1 MPIDPSFNAVGAEWS
16 IAPIEPAGTPPGP
29 AGAGGPGAGGG
40 FSGALADQIGALE
53 KMQSD
58 AAGAARALAT
68 GEGSPEEAIMA
79 VQRASLGMHFA
90 STMRT
95 KAVEAVQ
102 SVFHT
107 QI

>member
-1 MPIDPSFNAVGAEWS
+1 MPIDPSFTTVGQEWS
-16 IAPIEPAGTPPGP
+16 IAPIEPG
-29 AGAGGPGAGGG
+29 AGAAGGTGAAGGAGGG
-40 FSGALADQIGALE
+40 FAGSLADQIGALE
-53 KMQSD
+53 KMQTD
-58 AAGAARALAT
+58 AATAARALAT
-68 GEGSPEEAIMA
+68 GQGSPEEAIMA

-95 KAVEAVQ
+95 KGVEAIQ